1 MSEMFIINC
10 PLMFRAAYKM
20 FKPFINE
27 ATRKKIHIRG
37 GSYKDMFEK
46 IDPDQVPEFLGG
58 TCVCPGEDGCNLS
71 DKGPWLDYPGDEFGE
86 AQMKIVRERE
96 AIEGTEMELMYRTEE

>member
-1 MSEMFIINC
+1 MFIINC

-27 ATRKKIHIRG
+27 NSRKKIHIRG
-37 GSYKDMFEK
+37 GSFNDLFDR
-46 IDPDQVPEFLGG
+46 IDKENVPKFLGG
-58 TCVCPGEDGCNLS
+58 DCECPGEDGCNLS

-96 AIEGTEMELMYRTEE
+96 AITGTEMELIYRTEE